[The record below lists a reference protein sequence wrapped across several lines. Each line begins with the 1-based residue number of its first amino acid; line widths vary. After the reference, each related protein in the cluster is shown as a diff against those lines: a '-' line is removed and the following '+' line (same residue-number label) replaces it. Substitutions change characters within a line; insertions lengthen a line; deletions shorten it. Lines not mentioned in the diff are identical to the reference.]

1 MPEYIYIHIPFCRR
15 KCLYCAFSSIT
26 NTALIPEYLK
36 SLKSEI
42 RTFYKGEKL
51 KTLYFGGGTP
61 SLLDAKQIDGILK
74 CFDIQKD
81 TEVTIEINPDSAD
94 KSFLKEL
101 RSIGINRL
109 SVGVQSFDDSILQS
123 IGRLHDSF
131 KAAETLKTALDT
143 GFSNIST
150 DFIYGLPSQSLES
163 FISDLNT
170 AIELGVSHISLYG
183 LKIEEGTPFSNNPPK
198 NIADPDMQADMYTAA
213 IDFLKAKGF
222 LHYEISNFSIPG
234 NESKHNLNYWNCGEY
249 YGFGAAA
256 HGYINGVRYENN
268 RNIQKYISN
277 PLKKTS
283 THTLSLNEKLEEA
296 VFLGL
301 RRGDGINF
309 SDFEEK
315 FGIDF
320 KTKYSAQLD
329 KYKDF
334 FVFTPENCFFNTK
347 GFLVSNIIL
356 SDFLE

>member
-1 MPEYIYIHIPFCRR
+1 M
-15 KCLYCAFSSIT
+15 
-26 NTALIPEYLK
+26 
-36 SLKSEI
+36 
-42 RTFYKGEKL
+42 
-51 KTLYFGGGTP
+51 
-61 SLLDAKQIDGILK
+61 
-74 CFDIQKD
+74 
-81 TEVTIEINPDSAD
+81 
-94 KSFLKEL
+94 
-101 RSIGINRL
+101 
-109 SVGVQSFDDSILQS
+109 GVQSFDDSILQS

-170 AIELGVSHISLYG
+170 AIELRVSHISLYG
-183 LKIEEGTPFSNNPPK
+183 LKIEEDTPFSNNPPK

-256 HGYINGVRYENN
+256 HGYVNGVRYENN